1 MSFEEELEE
10 IDRQEWLSLFDDKQ
24 IMQITRVFLDWL
36 YDLPDDYIPTQ
47 QIKYLNNYMNIQPEQ
62 LLRQLK
68 VLQLQKKEIDMQITE
83 KKMVLEKYYM
93 DSIIMSTFSIDGV
106 KAIRKRKPEK
116 WEYSDTTNRFRKD
129 MINAIE
135 DKEQQER
142 EEGIATKLETGFT
155 WSIR

>member
-1 MSFEEELEE
+1 
-10 IDRQEWLSLFDDKQ
+10 
-24 IMQITRVFLDWL
+24 
-36 YDLPDDYIPTQ
+36 
-47 QIKYLNNYMNIQPEQ
+47 MNIQPDQ

-106 KAIRKRKPEK
+106 KATRKRKPEK
-116 WEYSDTTNRFRKD
+116 WQYSDTTNRFRKD

>member
-1 MSFEEELEE
+1 
-10 IDRQEWLSLFDDKQ
+10 
-24 IMQITRVFLDWL
+24 
-36 YDLPDDYIPTQ
+36 
-47 QIKYLNNYMNIQPEQ
+47 MNTQPEQ

-83 KKMVLEKYYM
+83 KKMVLEKYYL
-93 DSIIMSTFSIDGV
+93 DSIIMSTFSIEGV
-106 KAIRKRKPEK
+106 KATRKRKPEK
-116 WEYSDTTNRFRKD
+116 WEYSNTTNQFRKD

>member
-1 MSFEEELEE
+1 
-10 IDRQEWLSLFDDKQ
+10 
-24 IMQITRVFLDWL
+24 
-36 YDLPDDYIPTQ
+36 
-47 QIKYLNNYMNIQPEQ
+47 MNAQPEQ

-106 KAIRKRKPEK
+106 KATRKRKPEK
-116 WEYSDTTNRFRKD
+116 WQYSNTTNQFRRD

-142 EEGIATKLETGFT
+142 EEGIAIKVDTGFT
-155 WSIR
+155 WAIR

>member
-1 MSFEEELEE
+1 
-10 IDRQEWLSLFDDKQ
+10 
-24 IMQITRVFLDWL
+24 
-36 YDLPDDYIPTQ
+36 
-47 QIKYLNNYMNIQPEQ
+47 MNIQPEQ

-93 DSIIMSTFSIDGV
+93 DSIIMSNFSIDGV
-106 KAIRKRKPEK
+106 KATRRRKPEK
-116 WEYSDTTNRFRKD
+116 WEYSDRTNQFRKD

>member
-1 MSFEEELEE
+1 
-10 IDRQEWLSLFDDKQ
+10 
-24 IMQITRVFLDWL
+24 MQI
-36 YDLPDDYIPTQ
+36 I
-47 QIKYLNNYMNIQPEQ
+47 
-62 LLRQLK
+62 
-68 VLQLQKKEIDMQITE
+68 E

-116 WEYSDTTNRFRKD
+116 WEYSNELNSYKKD
-129 MINAIE
+129 IATAIE
-135 DKEQQER
+135 DREQQER

>member
-1 MSFEEELEE
+1 
-10 IDRQEWLSLFDDKQ
+10 
-24 IMQITRVFLDWL
+24 
-36 YDLPDDYIPTQ
+36 
-47 QIKYLNNYMNIQPEQ
+47 MNIQPEQ

-68 VLQLQKKEIDMQITE
+68 VLQLEKKEIDMQITE

-93 DSIIMSTFSIDGV
+93 DSIIMSNFSIDGI
-106 KAIRKRKPEK
+106 KATRRRKPEK
-116 WEYSDTTNRFRKD
+116 WEYSDTTNTFRKD

>member
-1 MSFEEELEE
+1 
-10 IDRQEWLSLFDDKQ
+10 
-24 IMQITRVFLDWL
+24 
-36 YDLPDDYIPTQ
+36 
-47 QIKYLNNYMNIQPEQ
+47 MNVQPEQ

-93 DSIIMSTFSIDGV
+93 DSIIMSSFSIDGV
-106 KAIRKRKPEK
+106 KAIRKPKPEK
-116 WEYSDTTNRFRKD
+116 WQYSDTTNRFRKD

>member
-1 MSFEEELEE
+1 
-10 IDRQEWLSLFDDKQ
+10 
-24 IMQITRVFLDWL
+24 
-36 YDLPDDYIPTQ
+36 
-47 QIKYLNNYMNIQPEQ
+47 MNIQPEQ

-83 KKMVLEKYYM
+83 KKMVLEKYYHE
-93 DSIIMSTFSIDGV
+93 SIIMSTFSIEGV
-106 KAIRKRKPEK
+106 KATRKRKPEK
-116 WEYSDTTNRFRKD
+116 WEYSDTTIRFRID

-142 EEGIATKLETGFT
+142 EEGIATKVETGFT

>member
-1 MSFEEELEE
+1 
-10 IDRQEWLSLFDDKQ
+10 
-24 IMQITRVFLDWL
+24 
-36 YDLPDDYIPTQ
+36 
-47 QIKYLNNYMNIQPEQ
+47 MNIQPEQ
-62 LLRQLK
+62 LLKQLK
-68 VLQLQKKEIDMQITE
+68 TLQLQKKEIDMQITE

-93 DSIIMSTFSIDGV
+93 DSIIMSNYSIDGI
-106 KAIRKRKPEK
+106 KATRRRKPEK
-116 WEYSDTTNRFRKD
+116 WEYSDSTNQFRKD

>member
-1 MSFEEELEE
+1 
-10 IDRQEWLSLFDDKQ
+10 
-24 IMQITRVFLDWL
+24 
-36 YDLPDDYIPTQ
+36 
-47 QIKYLNNYMNIQPEQ
+47 MNIQPEQ

-93 DSIIMSTFSIDGV
+93 DSIIMSTFSIEGV
-106 KAIRKRKPEK
+106 KATRKRKPEK
-116 WEYSDTTNRFRKD
+116 WQYSDTTNKFRKD

-142 EEGIATKLETGFT
+142 EEGIAVKLETGFI

>member
-1 MSFEEELEE
+1 
-10 IDRQEWLSLFDDKQ
+10 
-24 IMQITRVFLDWL
+24 
-36 YDLPDDYIPTQ
+36 
-47 QIKYLNNYMNIQPEQ
+47 MNIQPEQ

-116 WEYSDTTNRFRKD
+116 WEYSDTTNRYRKD

-142 EEGIATKLETGFT
+142 EEGIAIKLETGYT
-155 WSIR
+155 WALR